1 MIARAR
7 LGLVSIPAWRW
18 ALYFDGAIGGIYTV
32 LVGGTVLTGVIL
44 WAGGGAWEL
53 GLLSALTTGGG
64 LLVVLTRR
72 LQNRFGSHKELTRI
86 GWTAARA
93 AWLPLAIL
101 LGLLAFDRSIDRSI
115 ALPLVLLTAFA
126 AAAFG
131 GIGNVTWYSWCA
143 ALIPSS
149 ERGGFLA
156 GRARALSVA
165 SLLSLPLI
173 GVLLDATHAHQ
184 ADALGFAVALSAN
197 ALCAAFGWRL
207 LSTPPAS
214 VAHDEARQGSRG
226 KRPPSGGISAHR
238 FALFTIVFQAGV
250 YLSAPFFQ
258 AYAMERL
265 GMSLGTLLNLQVIAQ
280 ILPILTLGFWGRLS
294 DRIGTRLPLGL
305 CSLGKCVVPLCY
317 LVATPVS
324 WWPVFLVYVLSV
336 LDAGITVTNG
346 AAFADIAAGPQGGA
360 RVVQLNL
367 LTSIAASITPVV
379 AGYLVGNVTIAGT
392 DLLVVAFVLSAVGRA
407 LSGIILLAPERARR
421 ARRARPPAVG
431 LMLAE

>member
-72 LQNRFGSHKELTRI
+72 LQNRFRSHKELTRI

-101 LGLLAFDRSIDRSI
+101 LGALAFDRSIDRSI
-115 ALPLVLLTAFA
+115 ALPLVLATAFA

-149 ERGGFLA
+149 ERGAFLA
-156 GRARALSVA
+156 GRAQALSVA
-165 SLLSLPLI
+165 SLLALPLI
-173 GVLLDATHAHQ
+173 GVVLDASHARQ
-184 ADALGFAVALSAN
+184 ADALGFAIALSAN

-207 LSTPPAS
+207 LSAAPAS
-214 VAHDEARQGSRG
+214 VATGDARRHSDA
-226 KRPPSGGISAHR
+226 KRPTSGGISAHR
-238 FALFTIVFQAGV
+238 FALFTVVFQAGV

-258 AYAMERL
+258 AYALERL

-280 ILPILTLGFWGRLS
+280 IIPILTLGFWGRLS
-294 DRIGTRLPLGL
+294 DRIGARLPLGL

-317 LVATPVS
+317 LVATPAS
-324 WWPVFLVYVLSV
+324 WWPVFLVYILSV

-346 AAFADIAAGPQGGA
+346 TAFADIAAGPQGGA

-392 DLLVVAFVLSAVGRA
+392 DLLVVAFILSAVGRA
-407 LSGIILLAPERARR
+407 LSGIILLAPERPRR
-421 ARRARPPAVG
+421 VRHLR
-431 LMLAE
+431 LAPSRL